1 MRFVDLFAGLG
12 GFHLALRRLGH
23 ECVFASEID
32 EELRELYEKNFG
44 MKPAGNIR
52 DVPNSRIPRHDILCA
67 GFPCQPFSKAGE
79 QNGVECPMW
88 GDLYEDHV
96 LRIVRHRRPTYVL
109 LENVPNIQ
117 YHGNGKTWERV
128 VGALKRAGYEVQTH
142 RLSPHQFGV
151 PQIRERVFIV
161 GSRDGLNGFAW
172 PTPKTAASDLSIKD
186 VLDRN
191 PPNAPRLSR
200 QVVRCL
206 ETWQDFLKRS
216 PGSVEL
222 PSFPLWSMEYEAT
235 YPFEDETPYSR
246 GVDRLGR
253 YKGSHGIPLLL
264 ATPEERLSL
273 LPSYA
278 RSKRRK
284 RFPDW
289 KIDFIRDNRAFL
301 ADNKRWIDKWLPK
314 ILEFPP
320 SLQKLEWNC
329 KGDERN
335 IWRHVIQFR
344 ASGVRVK
351 RPTTA
356 PSLVAMT
363 STQVPIIGW
372 ERRYMTPRECSRL
385 QSMQGLRYLPK
396 SLTRAYESLGNAV
409 NAKVVELVAKAL
421 LDGTIP
427 PAPAVRPQ
435 AKATSAERRISAA
448 RKRRGR

>member
-1 MRFVDLFAGLG
+1 MQFIDLFAGLG

-23 ECVFASEID
+23 ECVFASEVD
-32 EELRELYEKNFG
+32 DELRDLYQRNFG
-44 MKPAGNIR
+44 ILPEGNIR
-52 DVPNSRIPRHDILCA
+52 SIPNSRIPRHDILCA

-96 LRIVRHRRPTYVL
+96 LRIVRHRRPAYVL

-128 VGALKRAGYEVQTH
+128 VGALRRAGYDVQAH
-142 RLSPHQFGV
+142 KLSPHQFGV

-161 GSRDGLNGFAW
+161 GSRGGLNGFQW
-172 PTPKTAASDLSIKD
+172 PEPTTATSDLSIRD
-186 VLDRN
+186 VLDKR
-191 PPNAPRLSR
+191 PVDAPRLSR

-206 ETWQDFLKRS
+206 EAWQEFLERS
-216 PGSVEL
+216 PRSVEL
-222 PSFPLWSMEYEAT
+222 PSFPLWSMEYDAT

-246 GVDRLGR
+246 GLGRLGR
-253 YKGSHGIPLLL
+253 YKGSHGIPLVL
-264 ATPEERLSL
+264 ATPEERLDL

-278 RSKRRK
+278 RTKRGK
-284 RFPDW
+284 RFPGW
-289 KIDFIRDNRAFL
+289 KIDFIRANREFL
-301 ADNKRWIDKWLPK
+301 RENRRWIDKWLPK

-329 KGDERN
+329 KGEERN
-335 IWRHVIQFR
+335 IWRYMIQFR

-363 STQVPIIGW
+363 TTQVPIVGW

-385 QSMQGLRYLPK
+385 QSMQGLQNLPK
-396 SLTRAYESLGNAV
+396 SLTKAYESLGNAV
-409 NAKVVELVAKAL
+409 NVKVVELVAKAL
-421 LDGTIP
+421 TGS
-427 PAPAVRPQ
+427 VKRG
-435 AKATSAERRISAA
+435 ATRHNGKGQRH
-448 RKRRGR
+448 G

>member
-1 MRFVDLFAGLG
+1 MRFVDLFCGLG

-32 EELRELYEKNFG
+32 DELRDLYEENFG
-44 MKPAGNIR
+44 MRPDGNIR
-52 DVPNSRIPRHDILCA
+52 DIPNSRIPNHDVLCA

-79 QNGVECPMW
+79 QNGVECPKW

-96 LRIVRHRRPTYVL
+96 LRIVKQRKPTYVL

-117 YHGNGKTWERV
+117 YHGNGKTWRRV
-128 VGALKRAGYEVQTH
+128 VGALKRAGYDVQAH
-142 RLSPHQFGV
+142 RLSPHEFGV

-161 GSRDGLNGFAW
+161 GSRGGLNGFAW
-172 PTPKTAASDLSIKD
+172 PKPTTTASELSIRD
-186 VLDRN
+186 VLDRR

-206 ETWQDFLKRS
+206 ETWQDFLRRS
-216 PGSVEL
+216 PRSVEL
-222 PSFPLWSMEYEAT
+222 PSSFPLWSMEYEAT
-235 YPFEDETPYSR
+235 YPFEEETPYSR
-246 GVDRLGR
+246 GLDRLGR
-253 YKGSHGIPLLL
+253 YKGAHGIPLML
-264 ATPEERLSL
+264 ATPEERLQL

-278 RSKRRK
+278 RTKRGK
-284 RFPDW
+284 RFPGW

-301 ADNKRWIDKWLPK
+301 AENKRWIDRWLPK

-329 KGDERN
+329 KGEERN
-335 IWRHVIQFR
+335 IWQYVIQFR

-385 QSMQGLRYLPK
+385 QSMQGLRYLPN

-421 LDGTIP
+421 LGDTT
-427 PAPAVRPQ
+427 PA
-435 AKATSAERRISAA
+435 AA
-448 RKRRGR
+448 RRRATRRG